1 MVEDSAPEF
10 ILATNKTSYLHQI
23 KFMSNLSGPIIVEEN
38 ATHFLVGI
46 HYNDR
51 HLARDIPGRAWDGD
65 KRRWIWIKTRA
76 NYENLVIAFKN
87 IATRFQISD
96 KDLRAVSG
104 GAAESGEKREVITG
118 SDDWGFYPSTDA
130 FLQLKQLQDIE
141 EKLDS
146 LIDMQLSASATKS
159 RETADE
165 EDECTESQL
174 ATAPHH
180 STNQPSLGACEYL
193 ASVSTDTTFNELL
206 AKDSANQSP
215 IQRLHNAIRDEIRN
229 WKDTT
234 TDEEIHEVLGKR
246 FARKGEHYRRST
258 YIGLKQ
264 LIWYAQEE
272 EFYPQER
279 DGVLD
284 IYQMLHMFNSARNLL
299 VKRNQMP
306 EEMNQIH
313 LLLCVAL
320 ARVIWSRIRI
330 TGMEDS

>member
-1 MVEDSAPEF
+1 M
-10 ILATNKTSYLHQI
+10 N
-23 KFMSNLSGPIIVEEN
+23 NLSGPIIVEED

-96 KDLRAVSG
+96 KNLRAESG
-104 GAAESGEKREVITG
+104 GAAERGAKGEIITG
-118 SDDWGFYPSTDA
+118 SDNWGFYPSTDA

-146 LIDMQLSASATKS
+146 LIEMQLSASATKT

-165 EDECTESQL
+165 EGECTESLL

-180 STNQPSLGACEYL
+180 FTHQPSLGACEYL

-206 AKDSANQSP
+206 AKDSADQSP

-229 WKDTT
+229 WKETT

-246 FARKGEHYRRST
+246 FARKGEDYRRSA

-272 EFYPQER
+272 GFYPNQR